1 MKKKRERNKEKRKM
15 NFYFASQFRN
25 IRYIKPMSELSF
37 WPHVVH
43 NLNRYHLKSGE
54 IWKNDDLEKDYL
66 LTPKICFKK
75 EREPD
80 GIPHLYTGMI
90 DYNQMIVKKDF
101 PYIFKNKIGI
111 KVRKMTPKEH
121 LTLINL
127 SESIQDS
134 FFNLDL

>member
-1 MKKKRERNKEKRKM
+1 M
-15 NFYFASQFRN
+15 SQ
-25 IRYIKPMSELSF
+25 LSF

-66 LTPKICFKK
+66 LTPKIYFKK
-75 EREPD
+75 TREPD

-90 DYNQMIVKKDF
+90 DYNQMIIKKDF
-101 PYIFKNKIGI
+101 PYIFKNKISI

-121 LTLINL
+121 LALINL
-127 SESIQDS
+127 SESIQDN
-134 FFNLDL
+134 FFNIDV